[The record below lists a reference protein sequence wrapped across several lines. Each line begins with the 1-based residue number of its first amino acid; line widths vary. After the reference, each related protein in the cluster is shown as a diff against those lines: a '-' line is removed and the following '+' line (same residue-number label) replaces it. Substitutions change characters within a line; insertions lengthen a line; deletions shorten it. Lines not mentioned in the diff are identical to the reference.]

1 MFTIIQSHRT
11 EHLVEQ
17 LLTAYQSKNLP
28 IFAEFIVIVPSMVLG
43 DWLDKSIASQAGIS
57 TLVTTKF
64 WGQYQW
70 TLMQKVLAEHNVWL
84 EANQRT
90 QEIVTVPE
98 VAVLTGAVMPVS
110 YTHLRAH
117 ET

>member
-70 TLMQKVLAEHNVWL
+70 TLM
-84 EANQRT
+84 
-90 QEIVTVPE
+90 
-98 VAVLTGAVMPVS
+98 
-110 YTHLRAH
+110 
-117 ET
+117 